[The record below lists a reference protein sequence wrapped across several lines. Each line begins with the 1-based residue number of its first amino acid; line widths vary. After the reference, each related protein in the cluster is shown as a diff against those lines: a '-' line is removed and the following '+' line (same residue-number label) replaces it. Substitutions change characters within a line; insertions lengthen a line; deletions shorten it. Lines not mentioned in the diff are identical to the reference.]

1 MTNATCSQTV
11 GLREWITLPEL
22 GTGLLR
28 AKIDTGAHTSSLH
41 ATDIEAFE
49 KDGQRWVRFTA
60 HFGTAASLSQ
70 TCQAPIVDERN
81 IKSSNGVS
89 EKRYVIRTLMVL
101 GTRAWE
107 VDISLAD
114 RARMRYRVLIG
125 VRALKDGDWL
135 VDPSKTYV
143 QPQPTVVVPETP

>member
-1 MTNATCSQTV
+1 MTNATRSQTV

-41 ATDIEAFE
+41 ATDIEVFE
-49 KDGQRWVRFTA
+49 KNNQRWVRFTA
-60 HFGTAASLSQ
+60 HFGTAANLSQ
-70 TCQAPIVDERN
+70 ICEAPLVDQRN
-81 IKSSNGVS
+81 IKSSNGVA
-89 EKRYVIRTLMVL
+89 EKRYVIRTQMVL
-101 GTRAWE
+101 GDRAWQVE
-107 VDISLAD
+107 ISLAN

-125 VRALKDGDWL
+125 VRALKDGGWL

-143 QPQPTVVVPETP
+143 QPQPTVVVPEAP